1 MVCLRLMMAMAA
13 AAVVA
18 TVMVALAVT
27 LQIQRLR
34 RKMLLVEML
43 VRVLDLLGP
52 VLGLLERLAL
62 MTLTQV

>member
-1 MVCLRLMMAMAA
+1 MVFLRLMTVT
-13 AAVVA
+13 AAVAAA
-18 TVMVALAVT
+18 TVMAALAVT

-34 RKMLLVEML
+34 HKMLLVEML

>member
-1 MVCLRLMMAMAA
+1 MTVT
-13 AAVVA
+13 AAVAAA
-18 TVMVALAVT
+18 TVMAALAVT

-34 RKMLLVEML
+34 HKMQLVEML

-62 MTLTQV
+62 TTLTQV

>member
-1 MVCLRLMMAMAA
+1 MVCLRLMMVMALA
-13 AAVVA
+13 A
-18 TVMVALAVT
+18 AVT

-34 RKMLLVEML
+34 HKMQLVEML

-62 MTLTQV
+62 TTLTQV

>member
-1 MVCLRLMMAMAA
+1 MTAMVMAA
-13 AAVVA
+13 
-18 TVMVALAVT
+18 AVT
-27 LQIQRLR
+27 LQTLRLR

-62 MTLTQV
+62 TTLTPV